1 MSKLITLLISFC
13 FVFSISAQED
23 NNQQLKI
30 FLDCDVC
37 DNTYIRQNL
46 ANVQFVRDQNFADVH
61 LFFTTQRNGSGGR
74 EFVIDFIGKEEY
86 IELKDRFSFNTNTTM
101 SNDEVRNLTL
111 KFIKLGLIRYW
122 VKAGKTDA
130 ITINIREEIE
140 TETTKETVEDPWD
153 YWVFRVGASGNFDGQ
168 ETRRNSRVNASL
180 SARRVTEKNK
190 LSIRANYNENR
201 NIFDFEDVETI
212 TIRNSKNFNIN
223 DAISIND
230 NWSVGAFGEIRTSV
244 FSNLDFSW
252 GFRPAIEYNFF
263 NYADSAKKQ
272 ITLSYRNGVRYN
284 DYIELT
290 IFGENEE
297 YLWEHELS
305 LGSSIN
311 QKWGSLS
318 GEASFEQFLQDLTLN
333 ELSFRLNA
341 NIRIFKGF
349 NFNIGGRYSI
359 TSNQITLSAGGVTLE
374 ELLLN
379 NQQLPSGFNFR
390 LNFGFNYSFGSIYN
404 TIVNPRFGF

>member
-1 MSKLITLLISFC
+1 MYKVIILFISLF
-13 FVFSISAQED
+13 FILNLSAQEED
-23 NNQQLKI
+23 AQQLKI
-30 FLDCDVC
+30 FLDCNAC

-61 LFFTTQRNGSGGR
+61 LFFTTRRNGSGGR
-74 EFVIDFIGKEEY
+74 EFVVDFIGKEEY
-86 IELKDRFSFNTNTTM
+86 IDLKDRLSFNTDTTM

-111 KFIKLGLIRYW
+111 KFIKLGLVRYW
-122 VKAGKTDA
+122 IKAGKTDA
-130 ITINIREEIE
+130 ITINIREETVE
-140 TETTKETVEDPWD
+140 EATKEPLEDPWD
-153 YWVFRVGASGNFDGQ
+153 YWVFRVGASGNFSGQ
-168 ETRRNSRVNASL
+168 ETRRNSRVKGDI

-190 LSIRANYNENR
+190 LSIRASFDENR
-201 NIFDFEDVETI
+201 NVFDFDGEETV
-212 TIRNSKNFNIN
+212 TIRNSRNFNVN
-223 DAISIND
+223 DAISISD
-230 NWSVGAFGEIRTSV
+230 HWSVGAFGNIRTSV

-263 NYADSAKKQ
+263 NYSESAKKQ
-272 ITLSYRNGVRYN
+272 ITLSYRNGVKYN
-284 DYIELT
+284 DYLELT
-290 IFGENEE
+290 IFGKTDE

-341 NIRIFKGF
+341 NVRIFKGF
-349 NFNIGGRYSI
+349 NFNIGARYSI
-359 TSNQITLSAGGVTLE
+359 TSNQINLSAGGVTLE

-379 NQQLPSGFNFR
+379 NQQLPSGFNFS
-390 LNFGFNYSFGSIYN
+390 LNVGFNYSFGSIYN